1 MQKFPNNLMAI
12 EMKKTRVRMNK
23 PLYLGMSI
31 LDINKTLMYKF
42 WYDYFKPKYRIEQ
55 NYVIQILIALL
66 FTLKLKIFF
75 KILLMMLKNALIRQ
89 L

>member
-1 MQKFPNNLMAI
+1 MAI
-12 EMKKTRVRMNK
+12 EMKKTRVKMNK

-42 WYDYFKPKYRIEQ
+42 WYDYFNYRMEIEQ

-66 FTLKLKIFF
+66 L
-75 KILLMMLKNALIRQ
+75 IL
-89 L
+89 